1 MTDLKRKRGLGKLEE
16 ISQRTHIHSVEP
28 MNTDKNI
35 VEAGVPGAG
44 WRKTKVMEWGK
55 SLIVSTIKNKTTTK
69 KPTKNIEFVD
79 APEK

>member
-44 WRKTKVMEWGK
+44 WRKTKVME
-55 SLIVSTIKNKTTTK
+55 
-69 KPTKNIEFVD
+69 
-79 APEK
+79 